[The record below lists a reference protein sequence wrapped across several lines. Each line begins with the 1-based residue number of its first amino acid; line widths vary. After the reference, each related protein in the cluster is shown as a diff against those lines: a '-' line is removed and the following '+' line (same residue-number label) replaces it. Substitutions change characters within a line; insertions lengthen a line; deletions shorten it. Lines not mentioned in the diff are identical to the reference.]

1 MTLYKLYFFFTFQ
14 LIKILVI
21 RLQIEEEKLFAN
33 ISGVLA
39 VALSWEEK
47 AKHILSSE
55 AQMSDFEDLIRFV
68 LLLLLFHD
76 LFLYLAMLLIDDA
89 I

>member
-1 MTLYKLYFFFTFQ
+1 MLA

-21 RLQIEEEKLFAN
+21 RLQIEEEKLFAD
-33 ISGVLA
+33 ITGAVS

-55 AQMSDFEDLIRFV
+55 AQMSDFVDLIK
-68 LLLLLFHD
+68 
-76 LFLYLAMLLIDDA
+76 
-89 I
+89 